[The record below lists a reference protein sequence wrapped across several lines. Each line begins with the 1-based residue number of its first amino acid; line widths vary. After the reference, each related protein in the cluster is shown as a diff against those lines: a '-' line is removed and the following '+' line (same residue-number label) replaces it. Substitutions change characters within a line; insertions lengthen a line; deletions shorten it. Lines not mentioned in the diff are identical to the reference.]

1 MPQCPIRM
9 THVVHTK
16 VIECLG
22 NLNLLSGVEEG
33 IGELLSLPQGAFN
46 DLEA

>member
-1 MPQCPIRM
+1 M

-16 VIECLG
+16 VIECFG
-22 NLNLLSGVEEG
+22 NLDLLGGVEEG
-33 IGELLSLPQGAFN
+33 IGELLSLSQCALN